1 MEYSI
6 RKIEKVHIKGFRN
19 FEDEEIVFQPKTLI
33 IGANDVGKTNLLY
46 ALRILFD
53 KSISEHDL
61 ELNDS
66 DYNAYSNADTI
77 EITATICDV
86 TEDCLLSTFGGAI
99 KDGSVIIRYTNS
111 KNGQYSIWMGYNEEV
126 LAEYP
131 TRQYIKRLNMQ
142 YVDTNRD
149 LFKFLKQE
157 RMQILQISK
166 ELLKEEQKE
175 ADEEKTKGIQ
185 NALNEINNQIN
196 SLNYVL
202 SALENVNTERAELS
216 ADNEDQKI
224 RFIAGESDA
233 GKLLDNLTLS
243 FSTGNNLLSI
253 GGDGRNNQIFLATW
267 IAKQNIQKNVDHVTF
282 YAVEEPEAHL
292 HPHQQRK
299 LSTYIQEKFGEQIF
313 ITTHS
318 SHIAAKFT
326 PANIL
331 RLYTL
336 KKKTYAASGG
346 CSDILKEVFENFGY
360 RMNALSAECF
370 FASGVFL
377 VEGVSEVLF
386 YTALSNAI
394 NVDLDRLNITILSVE
409 GVGFKPYIAVCDALN
424 IPWVMRTD
432 NDVFAK
438 PSKKPEKNYYAGVSR
453 IMGIL
458 SQIENAD
465 NELIQYWAEHN
476 KENEWAYKT
485 KPTTQAI
492 GLNKY
497 IRENI
502 TSYGIYLSNV
512 DLETDLAQ
520 SSLYAILKKYYGKR
534 TESSLVKAMQKY
546 KAKNM
551 MNFLSEKHSELGIL
565 SEDDISKPLIS
576 LKNSVEERIH
586 PEHE

>member
-1 MEYSI
+1 M
-6 RKIEKVHIKGFRN
+6 KIEKVHIKGFRN

-202 SALENVNTERAELS
+202 SALENVNTELAELS

-497 IRENI
+497 IRKNI

-586 PEHE
+586 PEYE

>member
-1 MEYSI
+1 M
-6 RKIEKVHIKGFRN
+6 KIEKVHIKGFRN

-202 SALENVNTERAELS
+202 SALENVNTELAELS

-299 LSTYIQEKFGEQIF
+299 LSPYIQEKFGEQIF

>member
-1 MEYSI
+1 M
-6 RKIEKVHIKGFRN
+6 KIEKVHIKGFRN

-33 IGANDVGKTNLLY
+33 IGANDVGKINLLY

-157 RMQILQISK
+157 RMQILQILK

-202 SALENVNTERAELS
+202 SALENVNTELAELS

-299 LSTYIQEKFGEQIF
+299 LSIYIQEKFGEQIF

>member
-1 MEYSI
+1 MG
-6 RKIEKVHIKGFRN
+6 KI
-19 FEDEEIVFQPKTLI
+19 
-33 IGANDVGKTNLLY
+33 NLLY

-202 SALENVNTERAELS
+202 SALENVNTELAELS

>member
-1 MEYSI
+1 M
-6 RKIEKVHIKGFRN
+6 KIEKVHIKGFRN

-99 KDGSVIIRYTNS
+99 KDGSVLIRYSNS

-175 ADEEKTKGIQ
+175 DDEEKTKGIQ

-196 SLNYVL
+196 SLNYVS
-202 SALENVNTERAELS
+202 SALENVNTELTELS

-299 LSTYIQEKFGEQIF
+299 LSAYIQEKFSEQIF
-313 ITTHS
+313 VTTHS

-432 NDVFAK
+432 NDIFAK

-458 SQIENAD
+458 SQIEDAD

-476 KENEWAYKT
+476 KENEWAYKK

-492 GLNKY
+492 ELNKY

-520 SSLYAILKKYYGKR
+520 SALYDILKKYYGKR
-534 TESSLVKAMQKY
+534 TENSLIKAMQTY

-565 SEDDISKPLIS
+565 SGDDIAKPLIS

>member
-1 MEYSI
+1 M
-6 RKIEKVHIKGFRN
+6 KIEKVHIKGFRN

-202 SALENVNTERAELS
+202 SALENVNTELAELS

-282 YAVEEPEAHL
+282 YAVEEPEVHL

>member
-1 MEYSI
+1 M
-6 RKIEKVHIKGFRN
+6 KIEKVHIKGFRN

-202 SALENVNTERAELS
+202 SALENVNTELAELS

-497 IRENI
+497 TRENI

>member
-1 MEYSI
+1 M
-6 RKIEKVHIKGFRN
+6 KIEKVHIKGFRN

-202 SALENVNTERAELS
+202 SALENVNTELAELS

-377 VEGVSEVLF
+377 VEGVSAVLF

-497 IRENI
+497 IRKNI

>member
-1 MEYSI
+1 M
-6 RKIEKVHIKGFRN
+6 KIEKVHIKGFRN

-111 KNGQYSIWMGYNEEV
+111 KNGQYSIWMGYNEKV

-202 SALENVNTERAELS
+202 SALENVNTELTELS

-318 SHIAAKFT
+318 LHIAAKFT

-438 PSKKPEKNYYAGVSR
+438 PSKKPEKKYYAGVSR

-502 TSYGIYLSNV
+502 ISYGIYLSNV

>member
-1 MEYSI
+1 M
-6 RKIEKVHIKGFRN
+6 KIEKVHIKGFRN

-111 KNGQYSIWMGYNEEV
+111 KNGQYSIWMGYNEKV

-202 SALENVNTERAELS
+202 SALENVNTELTELS

-299 LSTYIQEKFGEQIF
+299 LSTYIQEKFGKQIF

-318 SHIAAKFT
+318 LHIAAKFT

-502 TSYGIYLSNV
+502 ISYGIYLSNV

>member
-1 MEYSI
+1 M
-6 RKIEKVHIKGFRN
+6 KIEKVHIKGFRN

-202 SALENVNTERAELS
+202 SALENVNTELAELS

-497 IRENI
+497 IRKNI

>member
-1 MEYSI
+1 M
-6 RKIEKVHIKGFRN
+6 KIEKVHIKGFRN

-202 SALENVNTERAELS
+202 SALENVNTELAELS

-497 IRENI
+497 IREKI
-502 TSYGIYLSNV
+502 TSYGIYLSKV

>member
-1 MEYSI
+1 M
-6 RKIEKVHIKGFRN
+6 KIEKVHIKGFRN

-202 SALENVNTERAELS
+202 SALENVNTELAELS

-502 TSYGIYLSNV
+502 TSYGIYLSKV

>member
-1 MEYSI
+1 M
-6 RKIEKVHIKGFRN
+6 
-19 FEDEEIVFQPKTLI
+19 I

-202 SALENVNTERAELS
+202 SALENVNTELAELS

-497 IRENI
+497 IRKNI

>member
-1 MEYSI
+1 M
-6 RKIEKVHIKGFRN
+6 KIEKVHIKGFRN

-202 SALENVNTERAELS
+202 SALENVNTELAELS

-292 HPHQQRK
+292 HPYQQRK

>member
-1 MEYSI
+1 M
-6 RKIEKVHIKGFRN
+6 KIEKVHIKGFRN

-202 SALENVNTERAELS
+202 SALENVNTELAELS

-476 KENEWAYKT
+476 KENECAYKT

>member
-1 MEYSI
+1 M
-6 RKIEKVHIKGFRN
+6 KIEKVHIKGFRN

-46 ALRILFD
+46 ALHILFD

-202 SALENVNTERAELS
+202 SALENVNTELAELS

>member
-1 MEYSI
+1 M
-6 RKIEKVHIKGFRN
+6 KIEKVHIKGFRN

-126 LAEYP
+126 PAEYP

-202 SALENVNTERAELS
+202 SALENVNTELAELS

>member
-1 MEYSI
+1 M
-6 RKIEKVHIKGFRN
+6 H
-19 FEDEEIVFQPKTLI
+19 
-33 IGANDVGKTNLLY
+33 
-46 ALRILFD
+46 ILFD

-202 SALENVNTERAELS
+202 SALENVNTELAELS

>member
-1 MEYSI
+1 M
-6 RKIEKVHIKGFRN
+6 KIEKVHIKGFRN

-202 SALENVNTERAELS
+202 SALENVNTELAELS

-370 FASGVFL
+370 FSSGVFL

>member
-1 MEYSI
+1 M
-6 RKIEKVHIKGFRN
+6 KIEKVHIKGFRN

-202 SALENVNTERAELS
+202 SALENVNTELAELS

-497 IRENI
+497 ITINEQI
-502 TSYGIYLSNV
+502 
-512 DLETDLAQ
+512 
-520 SSLYAILKKYYGKR
+520 
-534 TESSLVKAMQKY
+534 
-546 KAKNM
+546 
-551 MNFLSEKHSELGIL
+551 
-565 SEDDISKPLIS
+565 
-576 LKNSVEERIH
+576 
-586 PEHE
+586 

>member
-1 MEYSI
+1 M
-6 RKIEKVHIKGFRN
+6 KIEKVHIKGFRN
-19 FEDEEIVFQPKTLI
+19 FEDEKIVFQPKTLI

-202 SALENVNTERAELS
+202 SALENVNTELAELS

>member
-1 MEYSI
+1 M
-6 RKIEKVHIKGFRN
+6 KIEKVHIKGFRN

-175 ADEEKTKGIQ
+175 ADEEKTKDIQ

-202 SALENVNTERAELS
+202 SALENVNTELAELS

>member
-1 MEYSI
+1 M
-6 RKIEKVHIKGFRN
+6 KIEKVHIKGFRN

-202 SALENVNTERAELS
+202 SALENVNTELAELS

-465 NELIQYWAEHN
+465 NELIQYRAEHN

>member
-1 MEYSI
+1 M
-6 RKIEKVHIKGFRN
+6 KIEKVHIKGFRN

-86 TEDCLLSTFGGAI
+86 TEDCLLCTFGGAI

-202 SALENVNTERAELS
+202 SALENVNTELAELS

-497 IRENI
+497 IRKNI

>member
-1 MEYSI
+1 M
-6 RKIEKVHIKGFRN
+6 KIEKVHIKGFRN

-202 SALENVNTERAELS
+202 SALENVNTELAELS

-267 IAKQNIQKNVDHVTF
+267 IAKQNIQKNVDHVIF

>member
-1 MEYSI
+1 M
-6 RKIEKVHIKGFRN
+6 KIEKLHIKGFRN

-202 SALENVNTERAELS
+202 SALENVNTELAELS

>member
-1 MEYSI
+1 M
-6 RKIEKVHIKGFRN
+6 KIEKVHIKGFRN

-33 IGANDVGKTNLLY
+33 IGANDVGKINLLY

-157 RMQILQISK
+157 RMQILQILK

-202 SALENVNTERAELS
+202 SALENVNTELAELS

-292 HPHQQRK
+292 HPHQPRK

-360 RMNALSAECF
+360 RMNVLSAECF

>member
-1 MEYSI
+1 M
-6 RKIEKVHIKGFRN
+6 KIEKVHIKGFRN

-99 KDGSVIIRYTNS
+99 KDGSVLIRYTNS

-175 ADEEKTKGIQ
+175 DDEEKTKGIQ

-196 SLNYVL
+196 SLNYVS
-202 SALENVNTERAELS
+202 SALENVNTELTELS

-299 LSTYIQEKFGEQIF
+299 LSAYIQEKFSEQIF
-313 ITTHS
+313 VTTHS

-432 NDVFAK
+432 NDIFAK

-458 SQIENAD
+458 SQIEDAD

-476 KENEWAYKT
+476 KENEWAYKK

-492 GLNKY
+492 ELNKY

-520 SSLYAILKKYYGKR
+520 SALYDILKKYYGKR
-534 TESSLVKAMQKY
+534 TENSLIKAMQTY

-565 SEDDISKPLIS
+565 SGDDIAKPLIS

>member
-1 MEYSI
+1 M
-6 RKIEKVHIKGFRN
+6 KIEKVHIKGFRN

-111 KNGQYSIWMGYNEEV
+111 KNGQYSIWMGYNEDV

-202 SALENVNTERAELS
+202 SALENVNTELAELS

>member
-1 MEYSI
+1 M
-6 RKIEKVHIKGFRN
+6 KIEKVHIKGFRN

-111 KNGQYSIWMGYNEEV
+111 KNGQYSIWMGYNEKV

-175 ADEEKTKGIQ
+175 DDEEKTKGIQ

-202 SALENVNTERAELS
+202 SALENVNTELTELS

-318 SHIAAKFT
+318 LHIAAKFT

-502 TSYGIYLSNV
+502 ISYGIYLSNV

>member
-1 MEYSI
+1 M
-6 RKIEKVHIKGFRN
+6 KIEKVHIKGFRN

-202 SALENVNTERAELS
+202 SALENVNTELAELS

-224 RFIAGESDA
+224 SFIAGESDA

>member
-1 MEYSI
+1 M
-6 RKIEKVHIKGFRN
+6 KIEKVHIKGFRN

-99 KDGSVIIRYTNS
+99 KDGSVLIRYTNS

-126 LAEYP
+126 LTEYP

-175 ADEEKTKGIQ
+175 DDEEKTKGIQ

-196 SLNYVL
+196 SLNYVS
-202 SALENVNTERAELS
+202 SALENVNTELTELS

-299 LSTYIQEKFGEQIF
+299 LSAYIQEKFSEQIF
-313 ITTHS
+313 VTTHS

-432 NDVFAK
+432 NDIFAK

-458 SQIENAD
+458 SQIEDAD

-476 KENEWAYKT
+476 KENEWAYKK

-492 GLNKY
+492 ELNKY

-520 SSLYAILKKYYGKR
+520 GALYDILKKYYGKR
-534 TESSLVKAMQKY
+534 TENSLIKAMQTY

-565 SEDDISKPLIS
+565 SGDDIAKPLIS

>member
-1 MEYSI
+1 M
-6 RKIEKVHIKGFRN
+6 KIEKVHIKGFRN

-202 SALENVNTERAELS
+202 SALENVNTELAELS

-512 DLETDLAQ
+512 GLETDLAQ

>member
-1 MEYSI
+1 M
-6 RKIEKVHIKGFRN
+6 KIEKLHIKGFRN

-99 KDGSVIIRYTNS
+99 KDGGVIIRYTNS

-202 SALENVNTERAELS
+202 SAIENVNTELAELS

>member
-202 SALENVNTERAELS
+202 SALENVNTELAELS